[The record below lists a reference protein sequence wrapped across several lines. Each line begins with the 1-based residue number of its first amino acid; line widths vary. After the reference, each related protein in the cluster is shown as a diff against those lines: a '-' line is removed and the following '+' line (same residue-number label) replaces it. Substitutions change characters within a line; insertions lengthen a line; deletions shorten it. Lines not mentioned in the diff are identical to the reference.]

1 MLMERER
8 ENLIRELSLKIDELS
23 VKIEKLNLSE
33 YLELFRNPK
42 RLLYLNFL
50 AGVARGFGMAVG
62 FTLLGALAL
71 YILQRVVILN
81 LPLIGDFIAELVRI
95 VQDEL
100 SVK

>member
-1 MLMERER
+1 MYIDKKDILRD
-8 ENLIRELSLKIDELS
+8 LSFKIDDLS

-33 YLELFRNPK
+33 YLELFRNPR

-100 SVK
+100 SAK